1 MINVTNSMKAVRK
14 GSVLVLSVTGMNVVE
29 GDFNNAK
36 IATEVAIRIGW
47 DTEVDATSE
56 VVQAVFQVMDDG
68 NYGAGD
74 GIRELLVKT
83 SRKNAWLFPIGDL
96 ANGYVEYDCRRKV
109 DGKTEKFAVG
119 LSFEAVIYDSMT
131 EYKKAAGQVV
141 KKAKTSKKAL
151 KPKKD
156 TENTDTVEVSAK

>member
-14 GSVLVLSVTGMNVVE
+14 GSVLVLNITGSEIIE
-29 GDFNNAK
+29 GDFDNVK
-36 IATEVAIRIGW
+36 IATETATRIGW
-47 DTEVDATSE
+47 DTVVDATAD

-83 SRKNAWLFPIGDL
+83 SRKNAWLFPLSDL
-96 ANGYVEYDCRRKV
+96 AAGYAEYDCRRKV
-109 DGKTEKFAVG
+109 DGKTKKFAVG

-156 TENTDTVEVSAK
+156 TENTDTVEVSAE